1 MEQFTMKLTE
11 MGMDVMQIKDFI
23 EDKGLFE
30 ENPETIL
37 DHLNNPHYLNVL
49 KQGFLPAP
57 NPHLGGY
64 NYVPQGGAP
73 MQMNP

>member
-1 MEQFTMKLTE
+1 MKMTE

-37 DHLNNPHYLNVL
+37 DHMHNPHYINVL
-49 KQGFLPAP
+49 KQGFI
-57 NPHLGGY
+57 
-64 NYVPQGGAP
+64 
-73 MQMNP
+73 